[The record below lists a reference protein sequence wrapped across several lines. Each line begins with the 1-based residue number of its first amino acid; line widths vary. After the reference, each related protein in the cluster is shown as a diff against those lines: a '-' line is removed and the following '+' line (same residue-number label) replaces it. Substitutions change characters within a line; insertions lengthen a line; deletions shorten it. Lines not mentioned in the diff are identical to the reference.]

1 MKGCVVGRAT
11 RALLSFWLRGFPL
24 RREELEIV
32 DPKATYRIIKA
43 GITTVKITAAR
54 SGIM

>member
-1 MKGCVVGRAT
+1 MEGCVVGRAT

-32 DPKATYRIIKA
+32 DPKAT
-43 GITTVKITAAR
+43 
-54 SGIM
+54 